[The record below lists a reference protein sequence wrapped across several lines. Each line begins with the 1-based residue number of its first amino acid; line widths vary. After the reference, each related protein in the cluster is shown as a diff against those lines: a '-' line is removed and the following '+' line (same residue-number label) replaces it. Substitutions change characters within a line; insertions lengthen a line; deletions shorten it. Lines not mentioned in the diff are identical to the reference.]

1 VRILYYCVAV
11 RHRGEGQLRPQ
22 TAIPDLRLTSGNQPG
37 SEPVKQLNFDEAHQ
51 YLGNRLSTDMQMTS
65 AYKALFDT
73 ACQFSA
79 RVLCS
84 NLSRRDTWVA
94 YFAVFVPS
102 MTYTLPVSHHSQ
114 KRLTK
119 LQSAATRATLMKL
132 GFNRNT
138 AHRVVY
144 GPSRYE
150 GLGFRDLFVEQGIGQ
165 VEMLVRHLRANSTQ
179 GILIRITLAWWQLVV
194 GVSYPLL
201 ETPNMAIPHLAPNW
215 LSSMRS
221 FLTNMEAS
229 IHIDGLTQ
237 TLPTPLR
244 ENDACIMDVIL
255 SLPDVSRSHLRA
267 FNRCR
272 IFFGVAHVSEIGS
285 ADGTSLSRD
294 AWEGW
299 RIRMS
304 PLLWPYQPCP
314 GPASFWVWQRLL
326 ATALLK
332 GNRRSVSARTIDLS
346 LRRPLG
352 RWLSTSTAF

>member
-11 RHRGEGQLRPQ
+11 QHRGEGQLRPQ
-22 TAIPDLRLTSGNQPG
+22 NCHPALRLTSGNQPG

-73 ACQFSA
+73 ASQFSA
-79 RVLCS
+79 RILCS
-84 NLSRRDTWVA
+84 NLSRQDTWVE

-119 LQSAATRATLMKL
+119 LQSAATRATLMKI
-132 GFNRNT
+132 GFNDNT

-144 GPSRYE
+144 GPSRYG

-179 GILIRITLAWWQLVV
+179 GTLIRITLAWWQLVV

-201 ETPNMAIPHLAPNW
+201 ETTNMAIPHLAPNW

-221 FLTNMEAS
+221 FLTNMDAS
-229 IHIDGLTQ
+229 IHINGLTK
-237 TLPTPLR
+237 TLPTTLR

-255 SLPDVSRSHLRA
+255 ALPDVSRSHLRA
-267 FNRCR
+267 FNQCR
-272 IFFGVAHVSEIGS
+272 IFFGVAQVSEIGS
-285 ADGTSLSRD
+285 ADGTSISRD
-294 AWEGW
+294 A
-299 RIRMS
+299 
-304 PLLWPYQPCP
+304 
-314 GPASFWVWQRLL
+314 
-326 ATALLK
+326 
-332 GNRRSVSARTIDLS
+332 
-346 LRRPLG
+346 
-352 RWLSTSTAF
+352 